1 MTPGNA
7 VQADPVEERGASLYR
22 IVHGKHEGILK
33 PESVSTKQE
42 RIAELA
48 RNNPAMA
55 LTTLAHHIDY
65 EWVKYAYDC
74 TRKDGAVGVDG
85 QSGEDYAANLE
96 QNLIGLIDRLK
107 SGSYRAPPVR
117 RHYIDKADGSGK
129 RGLGIPSFED
139 KVAQRVIVLLLEP
152 IYEGDFSD
160 CSYGYRR
167 GRSAHGA
174 LGAIRSGITKDGGR
188 WVLDVDIRKFF
199 DSIDHSKLREFLAR
213 RITDGVVRK
222 LIDKWLKA
230 GVMEDGRLSYSEA
243 GTPQG
248 GVVSPLLANIFLHYV
263 LDKWFSNEVQPR
275 LRGPSTLVRFAD
287 DFVMLF
293 AYKDDAERVL
303 EVLGK
308 RVEKY
313 GLELHPD
320 KTSMVDFRYK
330 PKPAKDEGDKVLATS
345 FNFLGFTHIW
355 AKSWKGWPV
364 VQQLTA
370 KDRFAR
376 AMKAFNQQ
384 CRKMR
389 HWSVR
394 DQHLKLCRMLRGH
407 FAYFGI
413 SGNSKRLGNLRF
425 RVTHYWRK
433 WLSRRSSKS
442 NIPWAAFKG
451 ILERFP
457 LPRARIVHSYTNT

>member
-7 VQADPVEERGASLYR
+7 VRADPVEERGASLCS
-22 IVHGKHEGILK
+22 IVNGKHEGTLK

-42 RIAELA
+42 RIAKLA
-48 RNNPAMA
+48 KDHPAMA
-55 LTTLAHHIDY
+55 LATIAHHIDY

-74 TRKDGAVGVDG
+74 TRKDGAVGIDG
-85 QSGEDYAANLE
+85 QSGADYAANLE
-96 QNLIGLIDRLK
+96 QNLRELIDRLK

-117 RHYIDKADGSGK
+117 RHYIEKSDGSGK

-139 KVAQRVIVLLLEP
+139 KVAQRAIVMLLEP
-152 IYEGDFSD
+152 IYEIDFSD

-167 GRSAHGA
+167 GRSAHDA
-174 LGAIRSGITKDGGR
+174 LQAIRNGITENGGR
-188 WVLDVDIRKFF
+188 WVLDVDVRKFF
-199 DSIDHSKLREFLAR
+199 DSIDHTKLREFLAR
-213 RITDGVVRK
+213 RVTDGVVRK

-230 GVMEDGRLSYSEA
+230 GVMEDGQLAYSET

-248 GVVSPLLANIFLHYV
+248 GVASPLLANIFLHYV
-263 LDKWFSNEVQPR
+263 LDEWFGSEVQTR
-275 LRGPSTLVRFAD
+275 LRGPSTLARFAD

-308 RVEKY
+308 RLGKY

-320 KTSMVDFRYK
+320 KTSMVDFRYR
-330 PKPAKDEGDKVLATS
+330 PKPNDEGDTVLPTS

-355 AKSWKGWPV
+355 IKSRKGWPV
-364 VQQLTA
+364 VRQQTA

-376 AMKAFNQQ
+376 AKKSINQE
-384 CRKMR
+384 CRRMR
-389 HWSVR
+389 HWPVR
-394 DQHLKLCRMLRGH
+394 KQHLKLCRMLRGH

-413 SGNSKRLGNLRF
+413 SGNSKRLASLKFEASRC
-425 RVTHYWRK
+425 WRK
-433 WLSRRSSKS
+433 WLSRRSSRS
-442 NIPWAAFKG
+442 LIPWDAFNE
-451 ILERFP
+451 ILKRFP
-457 LPRARIVHSYTNT
+457 LPPARITHHYTAT

>member
-1 MTPGNA
+1 M
-7 VQADPVEERGASLYR
+7 
-22 IVHGKHEGILK
+22 
-33 PESVSTKQE
+33 STKQE

-85 QSGEDYAANLE
+85 QTGEDYAANLE
-96 QNLIGLIDRLK
+96 LNLTSLIDRLK

-117 RHYIDKADGSGK
+117 RHYIDKADGSK

-139 KVAQRVIVLLLEP
+139 KVAQRAIVLLLEP
-152 IYEGDFSD
+152 IYETDFSD
-160 CSYGYRR
+160 SSYGYRR
-167 GRSAHGA
+167 GRSAHDA
-174 LGAIRSGITKDGGR
+174 LQAIRSGITKQGGR
-188 WVLDVDIRKFF
+188 WVLDVDVRKFF
-199 DSIDHSKLREFLAR
+199 DSISHAKLREFLAR
-213 RITDGVVRK
+213 RVTDGVVRK

-230 GVMEDGRLSYSEA
+230 GVLENGRVSFSEMGA
-243 GTPQG
+243 PQG
-248 GVVSPLLANIFLHYV
+248 GVASPLLSNVFLHYV
-263 LDKWFSNEVQPR
+263 L
-275 LRGPSTLVRFAD
+275 AD

-293 AYKDDAERVL
+293 AYKDDAQRVL

-308 RVEKY
+308 RLGKY

-320 KTSMVDFRYK
+320 KTTMVDFRYK
-330 PKPAKDEGDKVLATS
+330 PKSVKDEGEKVLATS
-345 FNFLGFTHIW
+345 FNFLGFTHVW
-355 AKSWKGWPV
+355 VKSRTGRPTV
-364 VQQLTA
+364 RQMTA
-370 KDRFAR
+370 KDRMAR
-376 AMKAFNQQ
+376 AKKAINQQ
-384 CRKMR
+384 CRAMR

-394 DQHLKLCRMLRGH
+394 DQHQKLCRMLKGH

-413 SGNSKRLGNLRF
+413 SGNSKRIGGLRF
-425 RVTHYWRK
+425 HAIAIWRK

-442 NIPWAAFKG
+442 NIPWAAFKT

-457 LPRARIVHSYTNT
+457 LPQARIVHSYINT